1 MAGRL
6 SIPVGI
12 KKLTNVAVVRYK
24 THGTRF
30 EIACYKNTVLSYRSG
45 AEKDL
50 DNVLQTTAIYLNVS
64 KGIVAKEADMKKAF
78 GTTDEEKICR
88 VILQKGEL
96 QVGEKERE
104 VGQESVSRD
113 CVNILVEKTINP
125 ETNRPYPHGMI
136 ESALKE
142 CHFSVDPTK
151 SAKQQAL
158 AMIPKLA
165 KLFPIKRAPMRFKF
179 TVLAESEEEAKTKE
193 DEMLNFLKEHEAN
206 VETNSLSKEKSDDDD
221 DDYSKF
227 TRTIVCTIESSMYRP
242 CDAYAKASKGTVRL
256 DVLSLSVTAEAE
268 SRSAFDES
276 SLQNQSGTYRKQKD
290 SEDSLEGGIARLKIG
305 QRSDPSRINA
315 TSSRSNKRDQKGG
328 GAGGKVEMV
337 VDKKFILIPR
347 GFIKDLP
354 EEHKSRR
361 ERFKELDTIEEG
373 WHVELR
379 TKENSS
385 IVEAVFFSPNN
396 EAFKSYAEARRKALG
411 IS

>member
-24 THGTRF
+24 THGIRF
-30 EIACYKNTVLSYRSG
+30 EIACYKNTVVSFRAG
-45 AEKDL
+45 AEKDV

-64 KGIVAKEADMKKAF
+64 KGIVAKEADLKKAF

-88 VILQKGEL
+88 VILEKGEL

-104 VGQESVSRD
+104 VGQESVTRD

-179 TVLAESEEEAKTKE
+179 TVAAESEEEAKTKE
-193 DEMLNFLKEHEAN
+193 EEMLNFLKEHEAN
-206 VETNSLSKEKSDDDD
+206 VETNSLSEEKSDDSNN
-221 DDYSKF
+221 SKF

-242 CDAYAKASKGTVRL
+242 CDAYAKASKGSVRL

-276 SLQNQSGTYRKQKD
+276 SLQNQSGKHRKQKD
-290 SEDSLEGGIARLKIG
+290 MEDSLEGGIARLQLG
-305 QRSDPSRINA
+305 QRSDPSRIN
-315 TSSRSNKRDQKGG
+315 TSQSNKRNAKGA
-328 GAGGKVEMV
+328 GAGGKAEMV
-337 VDKKFILIPR
+337 VDEKFILVPR
-347 GFIKDLP
+347 GFIRDLP

-361 ERFKELDTIEEG
+361 ERFQELDTIEEG

-379 TKENSS
+379 KKENSS
-385 IVEAVFFSPNN
+385 IVEAVFFSPDN

-411 IS
+411 IL

>member
-1 MAGRL
+1 M
-6 SIPVGI
+6 
-12 KKLTNVAVVRYK
+12 
-24 THGTRF
+24 
-30 EIACYKNTVLSYRSG
+30 
-45 AEKDL
+45 
-50 DNVLQTTAIYLNVS
+50 
-64 KGIVAKEADMKKAF
+64 
-78 GTTDEEKICR
+78 
-88 VILQKGEL
+88 
-96 QVGEKERE
+96 
-104 VGQESVSRD
+104 
-113 CVNILVEKTINP
+113 
-125 ETNRPYPHGMI
+125 
-136 ESALKE
+136 
-142 CHFSVDPTK
+142 
-151 SAKQQAL
+151 
-158 AMIPKLA
+158 
-165 KLFPIKRAPMRFKF
+165 
-179 TVLAESEEEAKTKE
+179 
-193 DEMLNFLKEHEAN
+193 
-206 VETNSLSKEKSDDDD
+206 
-221 DDYSKF
+221 
-227 TRTIVCTIESSMYRP
+227 
-242 CDAYAKASKGTVRL
+242 RL

>member
-24 THGTRF
+24 THGIRF
-30 EIACYKNTVLSYRSG
+30 EIACYKNTVISYRAG

-88 VILQKGEL
+88 VILEKGEL

-104 VGQESVSRD
+104 VGQESMTRD

-179 TVLAESEEEAKTKE
+179 TVVAESEEEAKTKE
-193 DEMLNFLKEHEAN
+193 EDMLNFLKEHEAN
-206 VETNSLSKEKSDDDD
+206 VETNSLSKEKSDSNDSN
-221 DDYSKF
+221 SKF

-242 CDAYAKASKGTVRL
+242 CDAYAKASKGSVRL

-276 SLQNQSGTYRKQKD
+276 SLQNQTATYRKQKD
-290 SEDSLEGGIARLKIG
+290 MEDSLEGGMARLQLG
-305 QRSDPSRINA
+305 QRSDPTRIKA
-315 TSSRSNKRDQKGG
+315 SSRSNKRDEKGT
-328 GAGGKVEMV
+328 GAGVEMV
-337 VDKKFILIPR
+337 VDEKFILVPR

-361 ERFKELDTIEEG
+361 ERFQELDTIEEG

-379 TKENSS
+379 KKESSS

>member
-24 THGTRF
+24 THGIRF
-30 EIACYKNTVLSYRSG
+30 EIACYKNTVVSFRAG
-45 AEKDL
+45 AEKDV

-64 KGIVAKEADMKKAF
+64 KGIVAKEADLKKAF

-88 VILQKGEL
+88 VILEKGEL

-104 VGQESVSRD
+104 VGQESVTRD

-179 TVLAESEEEAKTKE
+179 TVAAESEEEAKIREEET
-193 DEMLNFLKEHEAN
+193 LNFLKEHEA
-206 VETNSLSKEKSDDDD
+206 
-221 DDYSKF
+221 
-227 TRTIVCTIESSMYRP
+227 
-242 CDAYAKASKGTVRL
+242 
-256 DVLSLSVTAEAE
+256 
-268 SRSAFDES
+268 
-276 SLQNQSGTYRKQKD
+276 
-290 SEDSLEGGIARLKIG
+290 
-305 QRSDPSRINA
+305 
-315 TSSRSNKRDQKGG
+315 
-328 GAGGKVEMV
+328 
-337 VDKKFILIPR
+337 
-347 GFIKDLP
+347 
-354 EEHKSRR
+354 
-361 ERFKELDTIEEG
+361 
-373 WHVELR
+373 
-379 TKENSS
+379 
-385 IVEAVFFSPNN
+385 
-396 EAFKSYAEARRKALG
+396 
-411 IS
+411 